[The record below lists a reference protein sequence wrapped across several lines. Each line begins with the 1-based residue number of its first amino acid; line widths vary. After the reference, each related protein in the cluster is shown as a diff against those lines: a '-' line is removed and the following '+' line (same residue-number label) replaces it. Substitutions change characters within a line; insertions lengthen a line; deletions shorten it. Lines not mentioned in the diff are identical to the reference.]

1 MRAFRKVLKPA
12 HAGLRAAAA
21 RAEQF
26 PSHRHRALPRRR
38 QKQLDRMVGRG
49 GPERCE
55 CDGPNAAQIDDRR
68 VPQVVDEVRRKRMR
82 SKIAR
87 EFRAKRIE
95 SLAGGGLSLILD
107 PPARDERGTVALA
120 NDPLDPATALPYSA
134 SKRPA
139 CFPTKPKK
147 PAGSARPVTISRHP
161 SPSATSSQPHSHRRI
176 GPFW

>member
-120 NDPLDPATALPYSA
+120 NEPLDARRSLAELGVKDACMLPHKA
-134 SKRPA
+134 
-139 CFPTKPKK
+139 
-147 PAGSARPVTISRHP
+147 
-161 SPSATSSQPHSHRRI
+161 
-176 GPFW
+176 